1 MEYLAVVLFV
11 SILVCMLTGYP
22 VAFVLGGLSAIV
34 GFYFVPD
41 FLDFLPLRIM
51 GILQNNLLL
60 AVPMFIMMGLVLE
73 KTKIAEDLLQSMG
86 NLLRRFPGGLAVSV
100 VLVGG
105 ILAASTGIV
114 GATVITMGLIS
125 LPVMLKAGYSKSLS
139 TGIIAASGTLGQ
151 IIPPSVI
158 LVLLGS
164 VLQIPVGDLFKATVL
179 PGAILMSAYIIF
191 VMIYSFFSERRA
203 KPIAPT
209 EEEIV
214 IERQS
219 FKSLVQSLVF
229 PLLLILMVLG
239 SIFFGLASPTEASG
253 IGAMGAFLIAFVK
266 NKMTWVL
273 MQKVMKD
280 TAELTTMVFFI
291 LLGATTFA
299 LVFRGLDGDE
309 LLTSF
314 VTNSDLTSMQFMIL
328 VMVVV
333 FIAGFFIDFIEI
345 IFIIVPVVAPIFL
358 MYQVDLVWLGVLL
371 AINLQTSF
379 LTPPFG
385 FALFYLKG
393 VTPPEVQT
401 RDVYKGVLP
410 FLAIQTLVFILFLLY
425 PGLIWY

>member
-1 MEYLAVVLFV
+1 MEVIAIILFLA
-11 SILVCMLTGYP
+11 ILVFTLTGYP
-22 VAFVLGGLSAIV
+22 VAFVLGGLSALF
-34 GFYFVPD
+34 GYFLVPD

-51 GILQNNLLL
+51 GVLQNNLLM

-73 KTKIAEDLLQSMG
+73 KTGIAEDLLNSMG

-100 VLVGG
+100 VIVGG

-125 LPVMLKAGYSKSLS
+125 LPVMLKSGYNVSLS

-164 VLQIPVGDLFKATVL
+164 VLQVPVGDLFKASVL
-179 PGAILMSAYIIF
+179 PGLMLMGFYILF
-191 VMIYSFFSERRA
+191 VMVVSFLDNR
-203 KPIAPT
+203 KLKKAPSYIPP
-209 EEEIV
+209 EEV
-214 IERQS
+214 KAQS
-219 FKSLVQSLVF
+219 FAEFIKAVFF
-229 PLLLILMVLG
+229 PLTLILMVLG
-239 SIFFGLASPTEASG
+239 SIFYGLASPTEASA
-253 IGAMGAFLIAFVK
+253 IGAFGAFIIARVK
-266 NKMTWVL
+266 KKASMSLVKKVSMET
-273 MQKVMKD
+273 MQ
-280 TAELTTMVFFI
+280 LSTMVFFI

-299 LVFRGLDGDE
+299 LVFRGLNGDD

-314 VTNSDLTSMQFMIL
+314 VMESELTAMQFLLL
-328 VMVVV
+328 VMLVV

-345 IFIIVPVVAPIFL
+345 IFIIVPVVAPIFI
-358 MYQVDLVWLGVLL
+358 MYKVDLIWLGVLL

-393 VTPPEVQT
+393 VTPPEVKT
-401 RDVYKGVLP
+401 ADVYKGVVP
-410 FLAIQTLVFILFLLY
+410 FIIIQLIVFFVFLLF
-425 PGLIWY
+425 PELIIF

>member
-1 MEYLAVVLFV
+1 MEVIAIILFLA
-11 SILVCMLTGYP
+11 ILVFTLTGYP
-22 VAFVLGGLSAIV
+22 VAFVLGGLSALF
-34 GFYFVPD
+34 GYFLVPD

-51 GILQNNLLL
+51 GVLQNNLLM

-73 KTKIAEDLLQSMG
+73 KTGIAEDLLNSMG

-100 VLVGG
+100 VIVGG

-125 LPVMLKAGYSKSLS
+125 LPVMLKSGYNVSLS

-164 VLQIPVGDLFKATVL
+164 VLQVPVGDLFKASVL
-179 PGAILMSAYIIF
+179 PGLMLMGFYILYVMVVSFLDNRKLKKAPSYI
-191 VMIYSFFSERRA
+191 
-203 KPIAPT
+203 PT
-209 EEEIV
+209 EEV
-214 IERQS
+214 KAQS
-219 FKSLVQSLVF
+219 FAEFIKAVFF
-229 PLLLILMVLG
+229 PLTLILMVLG
-239 SIFFGLASPTEASG
+239 SIFYGLASPTEASA
-253 IGAMGAFLIAFVK
+253 IGAFGAFIIAWVK
-266 NKMTWVL
+266 KKASMSLVKKVSMET
-273 MQKVMKD
+273 MQ
-280 TAELTTMVFFI
+280 LSTMVFFI

-299 LVFRGLDGDE
+299 LVFRGLNGDD

-314 VTNSDLTSMQFMIL
+314 VMESELTAMQFLLL
-328 VMVVV
+328 VMLVV

-345 IFIIVPVVAPIFL
+345 IFIIVPVVAPIFI
-358 MYQVDLVWLGVLL
+358 MYKVDLIWLGVLL

-393 VTPPEVQT
+393 VTPPEVKT
-401 RDVYKGVLP
+401 ADVYKGVVP
-410 FLAIQTLVFILFLLY
+410 FIIIQLIVFFVFLLF
-425 PGLIWY
+425 PELIIF

>member
-1 MEYLAVVLFV
+1 MEIIAIILFV

-22 VAFVLGGLSAIV
+22 VAFVLGGLSAIF
-34 GFYFVPD
+34 GYFFVPD

-51 GILQNNLLL
+51 GVLQNNLLL

-73 KTKIAEDLLQSMG
+73 KTGIAEDLLYSMG
-86 NLLRRFPGGLAVSV
+86 KVLKRYPGGLAVSV

-125 LPVMLKAGYSKSLS
+125 LPVMLKSGYSTSLS

-151 IIPPSVI
+151 IIPPSII

-164 VLQIPVGDLFKATVL
+164 VLQIPVGDLFKAAIL
-179 PGAILMSAYIIF
+179 PGLLLITLYILYVIAISFLNNRKSAGKELI
-191 VMIYSFFSERRA
+191 SES
-203 KPIAPT
+203 
-209 EEEIV
+209 EEE
-214 IERQS
+214 EKQS
-219 FKSLVQSLVF
+219 VRKLFSAIF
-229 PLLLILMVLG
+229 YPLLLILLVLG

-253 IGAMGAFLIAFVK
+253 LGAAGSLVIAFFKGNWTIDVCK
-266 NKMTWVL
+266 RVGKET
-273 MQKVMKD
+273 MQ
-280 TAELTTMVFFI
+280 LTTMVFFI

-299 LVFRGLDGDE
+299 LVFRGLNGDD

-314 VTNSDLTSMQFMIL
+314 VTESNLSAMQFLLL
-328 VMVVV
+328 VMLIV

-358 MYQVDLVWLGVLL
+358 MYKVDLVWVGILL

-401 RDVYKGVLP
+401 RDIYKGIVP
-410 FLAIQTLVFILFLLY
+410 FILIQILVFALFLLFPDWIMY
-425 PGLIWY
+425 